1 MVQIKIKIISVRLP
15 YGLYQAVIAKS
26 EETAVNYSEVV
37 RRALE
42 NWVAT
47 GILPPRVAGKPDEG
61 HAGA

>member
-1 MVQIKIKIISVRLP
+1 MARIKTESITIRLTP
-15 YGLYQAVIAKS
+15 VLYQAVIAKS